1 MKSLKTRVRSA
12 LLASLAVVAAGPVVA
27 MGVVPGELDG
37 AFANPNIDGPVYATP
52 LQADGKIVIG
62 GTFTSVSGQTR
73 QRVARLNADGS
84 LDAGMNPTTNG
95 TVVSTTVLA
104 DGKVLIAGVFDIV
117 ASQNRVALARLDAS
131 GALDAAFNANLG
143 LNSTVLT
150 TQALADGRR
159 IIGGNFVSVGGQTR
173 NRVARLNADG
183 SLDAGFIDPNVTGGG
198 VTESA
203 IEPDGK
209 IIIGGQFTSVGGQT
223 RNYLARLNADGSL
236 DTSFDPNPWDT
247 VESLARQPDGKI
259 IIGGD
264 FTTIVGQPRDR
275 VARLNA
281 DGSLDT
287 SFTASSN
294 STVESIALQADGKI
308 ILGGA
313 FTMVSGQPRNRV
325 ARLNADGSLDTS
337 FDPSVDGTVYSTAIQ
352 PDGKVNV
359 AGYFT
364 SVRGQSR
371 TSVARIHATTPQVA
385 PQGARA
391 TAGQGRATVSWS
403 SVIGDISGYTATASP
418 GGRSCTTTTTAC
430 DVTGLTGGTTYT
442 FTVAAANAFGSGPA
456 SDASN
461 SVTPSAAGTS
471 PAAGAAV
478 IRPRSLA
485 GRFALNRKTRVGTTT
500 GTVPAGA
507 SRIAQT
513 ASTGVAARAAT
524 QGFLEMARAKT
535 ATGACAITV
544 VRNKKTKKAIKRTY
558 RCRIK
563 LAKGTWAVTTT
574 ARGAAGIVA
583 EGTRRV
589 AVR

>member
-12 LLASLAVVAAGPVVA
+12 LLASLAVMAAGPVVA

-143 LNSTVLT
+143 FNSTVIT

-223 RNYLARLNADGSL
+223 RNYL
-236 DTSFDPNPWDT
+236 
-247 VESLARQPDGKI
+247 
-259 IIGGD
+259 
-264 FTTIVGQPRDR
+264 
-275 VARLNA
+275 ARLNA